1 MATGELQLLI
11 GTAPGTPGAGYITVY
26 GKADKNLYYKDEDGV
41 EHQITVPAISA
52 YIETLLDD
60 TNAAAARTTLGAAA
74 LAVAQTFT
82 APQTADDAALT
93 HNTAWD
99 GAAKQHLTATVNGS
113 SFTIANPTGSTLR
126 PKTYYVLYVTYTT
139 SHTIAFGSNF
149 KGIANIAPTAT
160 AGAKDHFIFRA
171 DDTGTNLELVSAA
184 YDIGA

>member
-26 GKADKNLYYKDEDGV
+26 SKADKKLYYKDEDGI
-41 EHQITVPAISA
+41 EHQITVPSISA
-52 YIETLLDD
+52 YIETLLNDAD
-60 TNAAAARTTLGAAA
+60 AATARATLGAAA

-82 APQTADDAALT
+82 APQTADVAALT

-99 GAAKQHLTATVNGS
+99 GAAKQQLTATVNGS

-126 PKTYYVLYVTYTT
+126 PNTYYTLYVTYTT

-149 KGIANIAPTAT
+149 KGIANISPTGT

-171 DDTGTNLELVSAA
+171 DSAGLNLELVSDK